1 MTETVSASSEASAP
15 ARRRTIAQLWR
26 DAVAAHRPGPAYLVE
41 GDDGWSEV
49 SWDDADERVR
59 AYANGLLARGVRKGD
74 NVALLARNSL
84 DWALVDFA
92 LAQIGAVGVPVYA
105 SSSPRDVGY
114 LLAHSEAVA
123 IVCED
128 ATQLA
133 KVEAVADELAAL
145 QHVLTYHDL
154 EGLAAHGRDFAA
166 TNPNALDQAAA
177 AIEEDDLFTIIYTS
191 GTTGPPKGCMLSHRN
206 YYEMATVVDRMEATY
221 YHPDDV
227 MLLYLPLAHNYGR
240 LMLLL
245 GAHVGFTIA
254 FLADP
259 LRVAEALPQ
268 VRPTLL
274 PSVPRVYEK
283 VHTAVLA
290 RFDAAT
296 GAKKRLIEWALPVG
310 REVSRLEGEGK
321 PVPAGLRAKHRLAD
335 RLVFAKVRE
344 PFGGR
349 LRMPGSGG
357 APLSKEIIEF
367 FDAVGLRIAEGYGLT
382 ECTTAC
388 STNRPDSTGSARS
401 GSRCPGFEVRI
412 AADGEIE
419 VRSET
424 VFQGYYKD
432 PEATA
437 AVLGPDGWLKT
448 GDIGELDA
456 DGFLHIT
463 DRKKDILVTAGG
475 KNVAPQNIENDLK
488 TSKYVS
494 QALVVGDA
502 RPYVSA
508 LITLDP
514 VEIGRWAA
522 EQGIEGDQA
531 TLAADERVRELL
543 QGVVDD
549 ANRDRSRFEQVKRF
563 AILPRDFTM
572 EDGEITP
579 TLKLRRR
586 AVQEHFADDIEALYA
601 EPRDGVARDGGDR
614 RVGLEPARAD
624 VRAVVGEARD
634 PHDVAGVRRVDELA
648 VADVDAHVAEPAEE
662 DEVAGCELVV
672 GHRRSVA
679 VLRGGVVRQ
688 RHADLR
694 EDVGHEARS
703 SRIRST
709 GSSRPRRTARRGTG
723 ARSPTTPP

>member
-1 MTETVSASSEASAP
+1 MSKLRNVTDTAEVAVETRTGTS
-15 ARRRTIAQLWR
+15 RRTIAQLWL
-26 DAVAAHRPGPAYLVE
+26 DAVAAGRSGAAYLVE
-41 GDDGWSEV
+41 SQDGWSQV
-49 SWDDADERVR
+49 SWTEADERVR

-74 NVALLARNSL
+74 NFALLARNSL

-92 LAQIGAVGVPVYA
+92 LARIGAVGVPVYA
-105 SSSPRDVGY
+105 SSSPRDVEY
-114 LLAHSEAVA
+114 LLEHSEAVGV
-123 IVCED
+123 VCED
-128 ATQLA
+128 AEQLA
-133 KVEAVADELAAL
+133 KVEAAAADLPAL

-154 EGLAAHGRDFAA
+154 EGLASHGRDFAEA
-166 TNPNALDQAAA
+166 NPSALDDATA
-177 AIEEDDLFTIIYTS
+177 AIGEDDLFTIIYTS
-191 GTTGPPKGCMLSHRN
+191 GTTGPPKGCMLSNRN
-206 YYEMATVVDRMEATY
+206 YYEMASVVDRMEETY
-221 YHPDDV
+221 YREDDV

-245 GAHVGFTIA
+245 GAYVGFTIA

-310 REVSRLEGEGK
+310 REVSRLQSEGK

-335 RLVFAKVRE
+335 RLVFSKIRE

-367 FDAVGLRIAEGYGLT
+367 FDAIGIRISEGYGLT
-382 ECTTAC
+382 ECTTAA
-388 STNRPDSTGSARS
+388 STNRPNVYRFGSV
-401 GSRCPGFEVRI
+401 GQPLPGFEVRI
-412 AADGEIE
+412 ADDGEIE

-437 AVLGPDGWLKT
+437 AVLASDGWLKT
-448 GDIGELDA
+448 GDIGALDE

-488 TSKYVS
+488 TSKFVS

-502 RPYVSA
+502 LPYVSA

-522 EQGIEGDQA
+522 ENSVEGEPA
-531 TLAADERVRELL
+531 TLAGDDRVRELI

-572 EDGEITP
+572 EEGEVTP

-586 AVQEHFADDIEALYA
+586 AVQEHFAAEIDALYA
-601 EPRDGVARDGGDR
+601 ER
-614 RVGLEPARAD
+614 
-624 VRAVVGEARD
+624 
-634 PHDVAGVRRVDELA
+634 
-648 VADVDAHVAEPAEE
+648 
-662 DEVAGCELVV
+662 
-672 GHRRSVA
+672 
-679 VLRGGVVRQ
+679 
-688 RHADLR
+688 
-694 EDVGHEARS
+694 
-703 SRIRST
+703 
-709 GSSRPRRTARRGTG
+709 
-723 ARSPTTPP
+723 

>member
-1 MTETVSASSEASAP
+1 MTETVEATFASMPET
-15 ARRRTIAQLWR
+15 RLRTIAQLWR
-26 DAVAAHRPGPAYLVE
+26 DAVAANRSNPAYLVE
-41 GDDGWSEV
+41 TEEGWREV
-49 SWDDADERVR
+49 SWERAGERVR
-59 AYANGLLARGVRKGD
+59 DYANGLLARGVRKGD
-74 NVALLARNSL
+74 NVALLARNGL

-92 LAQIGAVGVPVYA
+92 LAQIGAVGIPVYA

-128 ATQLA
+128 ADQLA
-133 KVEAVADELAAL
+133 KVEAVTEELPAL
-145 QHVLTYHDL
+145 KHVLTYHDL
-154 EGLAAHGRDFAA
+154 DGLAAHGRDYAA
-166 TNPNALDQAAA
+166 VHNAALDEATRAVG
-177 AIEEDDLFTIIYTS
+177 EDDLFTIIYTS
-191 GTTGPPKGCMLSHRN
+191 GTTGPPKGCMLSNRN
-206 YYEMATVVDRMEATY
+206 YFEMATVVDRMETTY
-221 YHPDDV
+221 YRPDDV

-283 VHTAVLA
+283 VHTAVVA

-296 GAKKRLIEWALPVG
+296 GVKKRLIDWALPIG
-310 REVSRLEGEGK
+310 REVSRLEGAGE
-321 PVPAGLRAKHRLAD
+321 PVPRALRRKQRVAD
-335 RLVFAKVRE
+335 RLVFGKVRE
-344 PFGGR
+344 AFGGR

-357 APLSKEIIEF
+357 APLSKEVMEF
-367 FDAVGLRIAEGYGLT
+367 FDSVGVRITEGYGLT

-388 STNRPDSTGSARS
+388 SVNVPDRYRFGSV
-401 GSRCPGFEVRI
+401 GQPLPGFEIRI
-412 AADGEIE
+412 ADDGEIE
-419 VRSET
+419 VRSPT

-432 PEATA
+432 PDATA
-437 AVLGPDGWLKT
+437 AVLDDDGWLKT
-448 GDIGELDA
+448 GDIGEFDA

-475 KNVAPQNIENDLK
+475 KNVAPQNIENNLK

-494 QALVVGDA
+494 QALVIGDK

-508 LITLDP
+508 LLTLDHA
-514 VEIGRWAA
+514 EIARWAA
-522 EQGIEGDQA
+522 EQGIEGDAA
-531 TLAADERVRELL
+531 TLASDARVRELL
-543 QGVVDD
+543 QATVDG

-586 AVQEHFADDIEALYA
+586 AVQEHFAAEIEALYA
-601 EPRDGVARDGGDR
+601 EPRASETDEA
-614 RVGLEPARAD
+614 AD
-624 VRAVVGEARD
+624 
-634 PHDVAGVRRVDELA
+634 
-648 VADVDAHVAEPAEE
+648 
-662 DEVAGCELVV
+662 
-672 GHRRSVA
+672 
-679 VLRGGVVRQ
+679 
-688 RHADLR
+688 
-694 EDVGHEARS
+694 
-703 SRIRST
+703 
-709 GSSRPRRTARRGTG
+709 
-723 ARSPTTPP
+723 

>member
-1 MTETVSASSEASAP
+1 VTDTAEVAVETRPGAS
-15 ARRRTIAQLWR
+15 RRTIAQLWR
-26 DAVAAHRPGPAYLVE
+26 NAVASGRERPAYLIESDE
-41 GDDGWSEV
+41 GGWTEI
-49 SWDDADERVR
+49 SWHEADERVR
-59 AYANGLLARGVRKGD
+59 AYANGFLARGVRNGD

-92 LAQIGAVGVPVYA
+92 LAQMGAVGVPVYA

-114 LLAHSEAVA
+114 LLSHSEAVA
-123 IVCED
+123 VVCED

-133 KVEAVADELAAL
+133 KVEEVASELTAL

-154 EGLAAHGRDFAA
+154 EGLATHGRDFAA
-166 TNPNALDQAAA
+166 ANPAALEQATA
-177 AIEEDDLFTIIYTS
+177 AIGEDDLFTIIYTS
-191 GTTGPPKGCMLSHRN
+191 GTTGPPKGCMLSNRN
-206 YYEMATVVDRMEATY
+206 YYEMATVVDRMEQTY
-221 YHPDDV
+221 YRPDDV

-290 RFDAAT
+290 KFDAAT
-296 GAKKRLIEWALPVG
+296 GVKRRLIDWALPIG
-310 REVSRLEGEGK
+310 REVSRLESAGK
-321 PVPAGLRAKHRLAD
+321 PVPGALRRKHALAD
-335 RLVFAKVRE
+335 KLVFSKVRE

-367 FDAVGLRIAEGYGLT
+367 FDAVGIRIAEGYGLT
-382 ECTTAC
+382 ECTTAA
-388 STNRPDSTGSARS
+388 STNRPDVYRFGSV
-401 GSRCPGFEVRI
+401 GQPLPGFEVRI
-412 AADGEIE
+412 ADDGEIE
-419 VRSET
+419 LRSET

-437 AVLGPDGWLKT
+437 AVLSPDGWLKT
-448 GDIGELDA
+448 GDIGHLDE

-502 RPYVSA
+502 KPYVAA
-508 LITLDP
+508 LVTLDP

-522 EQGIEGDQA
+522 EQGIDGDA
-531 TLAADERVRELL
+531 AALAGDERVRALVQEA
-543 QGVVDD
+543 VDG
-549 ANRDRSRFEQVKRF
+549 ANRERSRFEQVKRF
-563 AILPRDFTM
+563 EILPRDFTM

-579 TLKLRRR
+579 TLKVRRR
-586 AVQEHFADDIEALYA
+586 AVQEHFAAEIDALYA
-601 EPRDGVARDGGDR
+601 EPY
-614 RVGLEPARAD
+614 
-624 VRAVVGEARD
+624 
-634 PHDVAGVRRVDELA
+634 AGNDSE
-648 VADVDAHVAEPAEE
+648 
-662 DEVAGCELVV
+662 
-672 GHRRSVA
+672 
-679 VLRGGVVRQ
+679 
-688 RHADLR
+688 
-694 EDVGHEARS
+694 
-703 SRIRST
+703 
-709 GSSRPRRTARRGTG
+709 
-723 ARSPTTPP
+723 